1 MPTFEI
7 VVALVVGA
15 GAIIAAALKT
25 VKFVRRATQFL
36 DDWFGEPERDGVDER
51 PGVLKRLK
59 AVEDELQP
67 NGGSSLRDSINR
79 TEQAVQDLRG
89 QVESIN
95 ARLDGAA

>member
-15 GAIIAAALKT
+15 GALIAAA
-25 VKFVRRATQFL
+25 VKVGRFVHRATQFL

-59 AVEDELQP
+59 AVEDQLQP
-67 NGGSSLRDSINR
+67 NGGGSLRDSVNR
-79 TEQAVQDLRG
+79 TEKAVQELRG
-89 QVESIN
+89 QIDSIN
-95 ARLDGAA
+95 TRLDGAA